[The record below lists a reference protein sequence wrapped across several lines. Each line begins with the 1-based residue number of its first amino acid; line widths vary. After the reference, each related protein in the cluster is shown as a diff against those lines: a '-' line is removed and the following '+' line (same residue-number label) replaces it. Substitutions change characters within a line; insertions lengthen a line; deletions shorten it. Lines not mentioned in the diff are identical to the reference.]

1 MDALNG
7 RASGKLGAMMSVAGV
22 TFAMLV
28 VLVLQRRC
36 LGVRKQVRVIKKEAP
51 GVDGF
56 LVDDMRVPEDN
67 KANLQ
72 DAALSADIQTLFGLL
87 RLLEH
92 LAGEIEGSSVTDNPR
107 LSSNGHRPA
116 SRGSEQHLR
125 GV

>member
-7 RASGKLGAMMSVAGV
+7 RASGKLEVMMSVAGV

-36 LGVRKQVRVIKKEAP
+36 RGVGNQVRVIKKKAP
-51 GVDGF
+51 GIDGL
-56 LVDDMRVPEDN
+56 LVEDMRVPEDN

-72 DAALSADIQTLFGLL
+72 DAALSAHIQTLFGLL

-92 LAGEIEGSSVTDNPR
+92 LTGEIEGSSVTDNPH
-107 LSSNGHRPA
+107 LSSNGHRPGG
-116 SRGSEQHLR
+116 RTSER
-125 GV
+125 PS

>member
-1 MDALNG
+1 
-7 RASGKLGAMMSVAGV
+7 MSVAGV
-22 TFAMLV
+22 TFVMFV

-36 LGVRKQVRVIKKEAP
+36 RGVGKQVRVIKKEAP
-51 GVDGF
+51 CIDGL
-56 LVDDMRVPEDN
+56 LVEDMRVPEDN

-116 SRGSEQHLR
+116 SRRSKR
-125 GV
+125 YR

>member
-1 MDALNG
+1 MDAHNG
-7 RASGKLGAMMSVAGV
+7 RASGKLEVMMSVAGV

-36 LGVRKQVRVIKKEAP
+36 RRVGKQVRVIKKEAP
-51 GVDGF
+51 YIDGL
-56 LVDDMRVPEDN
+56 LVEDMRVPEDN

-92 LAGEIEGSSVTDNPR
+92 LTGEIEGSSVTDNPR
-107 LSSNGHRPA
+107 LSSNGHRPGGRTSA
-116 SRGSEQHLR
+116 RHR
-125 GV
+125 

>member
-1 MDALNG
+1 MDTLNG
-7 RASGKLGAMMSVAGV
+7 GASGKRGVMMSVAGA

-28 VLVLQRRC
+28 VPALQRRC
-36 LGVRKQVRVIKKEAP
+36 RGIRKQVRVIKKEAP

-56 LVDDMRVPEDN
+56 LVEYRRVLEDN

-92 LAGEIEGSSVTDNPR
+92 LAGEIEGSSVTDNTR
-107 LSSNGHRPA
+107 LSSNGHRPGG
-116 SRGSEQHLR
+116 RPSERHS
-125 GV
+125 